1 VSGVRKDAK
10 GAIRKCHPSSVICT
24 LSSDN
29 WYRFCFNLLKYL
41 ATAFI
46 NGGNHNVPIDKVFS
60 DTIANLT
67 KSLNLR
73 SIQHKALASNIANM
87 DTPNYKAVE
96 LDVAEKMNKNKGSG
110 PGLNLART
118 HGGHLPF
125 RSHRTDRLKLKA
137 VPPSA
142 YSLRGDGNTV
152 DIDRT
157 MGKLAENTLM
167 YRATAQLISRKFKGL
182 KNVIKGGK

>member
-1 VSGVRKDAK
+1 MPTEKIFSET
-10 GAIRKCHPSSVICT
+10 IT
-24 LSSDN
+24 
-29 WYRFCFNLLKYL
+29 NL
-41 ATAFI
+41 A
-46 NGGNHNVPIDKVFS
+46 
-60 DTIANLT
+60 

-73 SIQHKALASNIANM
+73 SIQHRALASNIANM

-96 LDVAEKMNKNKGSG
+96 LDVAEKMQKNKGSV
-110 PGLNLART
+110 PGLQLART
-118 HGGHLPF
+118 HGGHIQL
-125 RSHRTDRLKLKA
+125 RSYRTDRIELKKMA
-137 VPPSA
+137 SPA

-167 YRATAQLISRKFKGL
+167 YRATAQLISKKFKGL

>member
-1 VSGVRKDAK
+1 MPTDSLFSG
-10 GAIRKCHPSSVICT
+10 
-24 LSSDN
+24 
-29 WYRFCFNLLKYL
+29 
-41 ATAFI
+41 
-46 NGGNHNVPIDKVFS
+46 
-60 DTIANLT
+60 TIATLA

-96 LDVAEKMNKNKGSG
+96 LDVAEKMNKSKGSV
-110 PGLNLART
+110 PGIQLVRT
-118 HGGHLPF
+118 QAAHLQF
-125 RSHRTDRLKLKA
+125 RSDRADNVKLKA
-137 VPPSA
+137 VTPPA

-157 MGKLAENTLM
+157 MGKLAENTLL
-167 YRATAQLISRKFKGL
+167 YNATAQLISRKFKGL